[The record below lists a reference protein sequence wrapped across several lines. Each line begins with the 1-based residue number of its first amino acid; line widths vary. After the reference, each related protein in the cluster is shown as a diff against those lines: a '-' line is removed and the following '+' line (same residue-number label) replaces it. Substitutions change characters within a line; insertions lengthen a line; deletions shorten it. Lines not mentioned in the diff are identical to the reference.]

1 MEGRRKGQQATG
13 SEQCLQD
20 DEDMGNDGSLL
31 SLSKPSFKALK
42 LIPSLCFFFPCHHA
56 NMLLKEAVKS

>member
-1 MEGRRKGQQATG
+1 MEGRRKGQEATG

-42 LIPSLCFFFPCHHA
+42 LIPSLCFFFP
-56 NMLLKEAVKS
+56 MPSR